1 MIINAENVNLDN
13 TLFSA
18 IINTNQ
24 SCPFH
29 NHMDIR
35 IKKLEQG
42 EATLET
48 CINSQ
53 HINPQ
58 NIAHGGVAYS
68 LADTAMGMAIRTLN
82 RYGLTIEMNINYL
95 EPIYRDNILT
105 AVGKVLDLGKKIII
119 VQAYLSNQDDSLI
132 SISRGTYYNK
142 GNYLDLYNSPQ

>member
-13 TLFSA
+13 SLFSA

-24 SCPFH
+24 ACPFH

-35 IKKLEQG
+35 IKKLELGQ
-42 EATLET
+42 ATLET
-48 CINSQ
+48 YINKR

-82 RYGLTIEMNINYL
+82 RYGLTIEMNINYIK
-95 EPIYRDNILT
+95 PIYKDNILT
-105 AVGKVLDLGKKIII
+105 AVGKVLELGKKIII
-119 VQAYLSNQDDSLI
+119 VQAYLSNQDDELI
-132 SISRGTYYNK
+132 GVARGTFYNK
-142 GNYLDLYNSPQ
+142 GDFMDLYKSQQ